1 VSTAVYI
8 VDDDPALRDSLAAVL
23 IHRGYDI
30 SVFPDGNSFLAEL
43 SDIGEGCVL
52 LDVRLPDMSGIDV
65 LARVAEAAPQL
76 AVVMVTGHGDVPL
89 AVAAMKAGAVDFV
102 EKPVRAD
109 ALPPIIEAA
118 LGAKEPVDPELR
130 DRLEEL
136 TAREREVLELLVLGR
151 ANKEIARAL
160 GISPRTAEVHRA
172 RVMRKMDAES
182 LSHLVRM
189 ALGAGIDPRAD
200 I

>member
-1 VSTAVYI
+1 MSTAVYI
-8 VDDDPALRDSLAAVL
+8 VDDDPALRDSLATVL
-23 IHRGYDI
+23 AHRGYDI
-30 SVFPDGNSFLAEL
+30 SVFPDGNSFLAAL
-43 SDIGEGCVL
+43 ADTGEGCVL

-65 LARVAEAAPQL
+65 LARVAEAAPRL

-102 EKPVRAD
+102 EKPVRVD
-109 ALPPIIEAA
+109 ALSPIIEAA
-118 LGAKEPVDPELR
+118 IGAKAPDDPALM
-130 DRLEEL
+130 DRIADL
-136 TAREREVLELLVLGR
+136 TAREREVLDLLVLGR

-172 RVMRKMDAES
+172 RVMRKMEADS

-189 ALGAGIDPRAD
+189 ALGAGIDPSAEA
-200 I
+200 